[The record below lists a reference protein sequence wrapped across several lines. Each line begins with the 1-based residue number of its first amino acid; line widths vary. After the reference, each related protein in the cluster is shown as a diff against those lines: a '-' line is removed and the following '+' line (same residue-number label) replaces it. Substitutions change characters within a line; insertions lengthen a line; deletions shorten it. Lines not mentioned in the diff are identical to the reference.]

1 MQVIM
6 LKFFLIFWL
15 IIDCWAVTIFS
26 QDKHQVLDKKPRL
39 FIEGSNIDFDY
50 LRSEV
55 SFIDYVR
62 DRRQSDIYLRV
73 TRRETGSNGSEYIMI
88 FTGQGIFNGIND
100 TLLYFTRSTYSKVEE
115 RVGFVRTLKRGL
127 ISYINRTPFADN
139 IEITYDET
147 VSKDKLESYLNDP
160 WDYWIFNIELEG
172 WMNGESQIKSFS
184 LNTGINSERITID
197 WKLRFHLGIGYIQ
210 DDYTYEDEKFLSIS
224 RNRFLEA
231 EIIKSIGDYIGL
243 GIFSDYSSS
252 TYQNIKHEITIYPA
266 IEYNFFPYSESYIRQ
281 LTIAYRIGYD
291 WNIYMEPTIFDK
303 MKEAMFKQRMDLD
316 LEFKEQWGEVNFEI
330 NYITILKDI
339 SRNRLELKGGVSINI
354 LEGFGIELNVGY
366 SKIRDQYAIPKSQ
379 LSLDELLLKRRE
391 LLTQYN
397 YWGSI
402 GFSYTFG
409 SIFNNVVNTRF

>member
-1 MQVIM
+1 
-6 LKFFLIFWL
+6 
-15 IIDCWAVTIFS
+15 
-26 QDKHQVLDKKPRL
+26 
-39 FIEGSNIDFDY
+39 
-50 LRSEV
+50 
-55 SFIDYVR
+55 
-62 DRRQSDIYLRV
+62 
-73 TRRETGSNGSEYIMI
+73 
-88 FTGQGIFNGIND
+88 
-100 TLLYFTRSTYSKVEE
+100 
-115 RVGFVRTLKRGL
+115 
-127 ISYINRTPFADN
+127 
-139 IEITYDET
+139 
-147 VSKDKLESYLNDP
+147 
-160 WDYWIFNIELEG
+160 
-172 WMNGESQIKSFS
+172 
-184 LNTGINSERITID
+184 INSERITID

-210 DDYTYEDEKFLSIS
+210 DDYTYEDEKYLSIS

-281 LTIAYRIGYD
+281 LTFSYRIGYD

-303 MKEAMFKQRMDLD
+303 MKEAMFKQRMDID

-330 NYITILKDI
+330 NYITILDDI
-339 SRNRLELKGGVSINI
+339 SRNRLELKGGMSINI
-354 LEGFGIELNVGY
+354 FEGFGIELNVGY